1 MRKSQLL
8 DMIDQHPDFL
18 IMGAMKCATST
29 LHEQLAL
36 QPGFFMS
43 ELKEP
48 NFFSNDEQYARGMDW
63 YLSLFKAAPEHALCG
78 ESSTHYTKLP
88 TYPDTIARIEKHLP
102 QVKLIYVMRHPID
115 RLVSQYVH
123 EWSQG
128 RVSTDI
134 DRALDVYP
142 QLIEYS
148 RYSRQL
154 QPYFETFGAERIL
167 PVFFER
173 LFTNS
178 QSELERICQFLGYS
192 GQPQWHDN
200 LEAQNV
206 SSERLRRSVWRDT
219 IIELPIL
226 RDIRQQF
233 IPKNIRDWV
242 RGLWT
247 LKQRPELAPE
257 NIDRLHA
264 IFDEDLAVLGR
275 WLGLKLSCETFK
287 ANVKANSL
295 EWVNPP
301 APVVGRR

>member
-1 MRKSQLL
+1 
-8 DMIDQHPDFL
+8 MIDKHPDFL

-48 NFFSNDEQYARGMDW
+48 NFFSNDEQYAQGMDW
-63 YLSLFKAAPEHALCG
+63 YLSLFQGAPDQALCG

-88 TYPDTIARIEKHLP
+88 TYPNTIKRIEKHLP
-102 QVKLIYVMRHPID
+102 QVKLIYIMRHPID

-134 DRALDVYP
+134 DRALDSYP

-154 QPYFETFGAERIL
+154 QPYFETFGADRIL

-173 LFTNS
+173 LFTDS
-178 QSELERICQFLGYS
+178 QSELERICQFLGYP

-206 SSERLRRSVWRDT
+206 SSERLRRSVWRDA
-219 IIELPIL
+219 IIEMPLF

-247 LKQRPELAPE
+247 LKQRPQLAPE
-257 NIDRLHA
+257 NIDRLRA

-275 WLGLKLSCETFK
+275 WLGLELSCDTFK
-287 ANVKANSL
+287 ATVKANSFQ
-295 EWVNPP
+295 WVNPP
-301 APVVGRR
+301 ASVVSRR